1 MWIDE
6 EVNQNDENLGNVA
19 EKLQKLLEKVPLLQ
33 KKKKKKK
40 KGRSFFVIPPGLSLS
55 KDSVLNDILRFIFI
69 FTF

>member
-33 KKKKKKK
+33 KKK
-40 KGRSFFVIPPGLSLS
+40 GFSS
-55 KDSVLNDILRFIFI
+55 
-69 FTF
+69 